1 MDRGAWQATVH
12 GVIKSDTTAVTEHAR
27 TWREITSFHIFAT
40 VNRATINIVVQILY
54 GHDLVTKQ
62 QQHFTGIISILKPK
76 LQSSYSCFM
85 DEESNSVICLS
96 LHSKQCMWM
105 WIQIYLTPKP
115 AHLITM
121 LQYLLAEKAMAPH
134 SSTLAWKILWTKESS
149 RLQSMGS
156 LRVRHD

>member
-1 MDRGAWQATVH
+1 MEGDHV
-12 GVIKSDTTAVTEHAR
+12 VS
-27 TWREITSFHIFAT
+27 HIAT

-62 QQHFTGIISILKPK
+62 QQHFTGIISIFKPK

-105 WIQIYLTPKP
+105 WRHVDLDLFDSKACTLNYHIIVSFGGEGNGTP
-115 AHLITM
+115 
-121 LQYLLAEKAMAPH
+121 LQYSCLENPMDEG
-134 SSTLAWKILWTKESS
+134 AW
-149 RLQSMGS
+149 
-156 LRVRHD
+156 

>member
-1 MDRGAWQATVH
+1 MEGDWFPWWFRGKASASNAGDVDSIPGSGRSLGAGCGNTLRCSCQENPMDRGAWQATVH
-12 GVIKSDTTAVTEHAR
+12 GAKKSDTTAVTEHAR

-105 WIQIYLTPKP
+105 WI
-115 AHLITM
+115 
-121 LQYLLAEKAMAPH
+121 
-134 SSTLAWKILWTKESS
+134 
-149 RLQSMGS
+149 
-156 LRVRHD
+156 